1 MPEREKRYQS
11 RLLNTVIDRSNAKR
25 MSGLELTQL
34 TKRPAPLLY
43 GYEASPSCCGLK
55 DSVERSESSSPERKM
70 SNHVSFLLE
79 AEAAKRRLAQ
89 VFQSG
94 QLGRANH
101 RSTAIVTRDS
111 SRAARTD
118 TKQNSKMSQEKR
130 REHGLTRE
138 CTRTAIPTS
147 RPRQMQRD
155 LAVSGFVL
163 GLESVGV
170 LLAAYTDQP
179 VFWLLI
185 GSAPLGVLHSIRAF
199 LRLRVNRRGGLLV
212 MYERDR

>member
-1 MPEREKRYQS
+1 MS
-11 RLLNTVIDRSNAKR
+11 RQHPAADSKIPRSVRRALRWK
-25 MSGLELTQL
+25 E
-34 TKRPAPLLY
+34 
-43 GYEASPSCCGLK
+43 
-55 DSVERSESSSPERKM
+55 KM

-89 VFQSG
+89 LFQSE

-130 REHGLTRE
+130 RERTTRALP
-138 CTRTAIPTS
+138 TRQPC
-147 RPRQMQRD
+147 QMKRD
-155 LAVSGFVL
+155 LTVSSFVL
-163 GLESVGV
+163 ALVSVGV

-185 GSAPLGVLHSIRAF
+185 GSAPLGVLHAIRTF
-199 LRLRVNRRGGLLV
+199 LRLRVNRRHGLLV
-212 MYERDR
+212 VYERGR

>member
-1 MPEREKRYQS
+1 
-11 RLLNTVIDRSNAKR
+11 
-25 MSGLELTQL
+25 
-34 TKRPAPLLY
+34 
-43 GYEASPSCCGLK
+43 
-55 DSVERSESSSPERKM
+55 M
-70 SNHVSFLLE
+70 SNHVLFLLE

-89 VFQSG
+89 VFRSE

-155 LAVSGFVL
+155 LTVSSFVL
-163 GLESVGV
+163 ALESVGV

-185 GSAPLGVLHSIRAF
+185 GSAPLGVLHTIRAF
-199 LRLRVNRRGGLLV
+199 LRLRVNRRWGLLV

>member
-1 MPEREKRYQS
+1 
-11 RLLNTVIDRSNAKR
+11 
-25 MSGLELTQL
+25 MSHHH
-34 TKRPAPLLY
+34 PA
-43 GYEASPSCCGLK
+43 A
-55 DSVERSESSSPERKM
+55 DSKIPWSVRRALRWKEKM

-89 VFQSG
+89 LFQSE

-118 TKQNSKMSQEKR
+118 TKQNSKMSQEKH

-138 CTRTAIPTS
+138 CTRTAIPRS

-155 LAVSGFVL
+155 LTVSSFVL
-163 GLESVGV
+163 ALESVGV

-179 VFWLLI
+179 VLWLLI
-185 GSAPLGVLHSIRAF
+185 GSAPLGVLHTMRAF

-212 MYERDR
+212 LYERDR

>member
-1 MPEREKRYQS
+1 MNNP
-11 RLLNTVIDRSNAKR
+11 I
-25 MSGLELTQL
+25 
-34 TKRPAPLLY
+34 
-43 GYEASPSCCGLK
+43 
-55 DSVERSESSSPERKM
+55 
-70 SNHVSFLLE
+70 SFLLE

-89 VFQSG
+89 LFQSE

-111 SRAARTD
+111 SRAGRTD
-118 TKQNSKMSQEKR
+118 TKQNSKLSQETR

-155 LAVSGFVL
+155 LTMSSFVL
-163 GLESVGV
+163 ALVSVGV

-185 GSAPLGVLHSIRAF
+185 GSAPLGVLYTIRTF
-199 LRLRVNRRGGLLV
+199 LRLRVNRRYGLLV
-212 MYERDR
+212 VYERGR